1 MISNATTPITYK
13 IFREEDSEYISSL
26 IKDVIDEYDGVSA
39 WDMVEKLT
47 KNTAWDKAYKL
58 GQNSPITVD
67 LIKSSV
73 PVK

>member
-1 MISNATTPITYK
+1 MMECQLGTWLK
-13 IFREEDSEYISSL
+13 
-26 IKDVIDEYDGVSA
+26 
-39 WDMVEKLT
+39 KLT

>member
-1 MISNATTPITYK
+1 MISNATPITYK

-47 KNTAWDKAYKL
+47 KTQH
-58 GQNSPITVD
+58 G
-67 LIKSSV
+67 IKHIN
-73 PVK
+73 

>member
-1 MISNATTPITYK
+1 MMECQLGTW
-13 IFREEDSEYISSL
+13 L
-26 IKDVIDEYDGVSA
+26 
-39 WDMVEKLT
+39 
-47 KNTAWDKAYKL
+47 KNSQKTAWDKAYKL

>member
-47 KNTAWDKAYKL
+47 KKQH
-58 GQNSPITVD
+58 G
-67 LIKSSV
+67 IKHIN
-73 PVK
+73 

>member
-1 MISNATTPITYK
+1 MLLPITYK